1 MRSDRR
7 QWLRG
12 MTFGAAAFATPGVFA
27 QALTETA
34 ATTEGPFYPDHMPL
48 DTDNDLLLLNDGI
61 TPAVGEITHLTGR
74 LLGVAGA
81 PIRNAFIEIW
91 QTDVNGSYLH
101 AGGRNDIGVDGNC
114 QGYGRFLTDSL
125 GRYDFRTI
133 EPVECTLMGMHRA
146 PHIHFAV
153 SRAAT
158 GS

>member
-1 MRSDRR
+1 VAARHDFRR
-7 QWLRG
+7 G
-12 MTFGAAAFATPGVFA
+12 
-27 QALTETA
+27 
-34 ATTEGPFYPDHMPL
+34 
-48 DTDNDLLLLNDGI
+48 
-61 TPAVGEITHLTGR
+61 PAVGEITHLTGR
-74 LLGVAGA
+74 LLGETGE

-101 AGGRNDIGVDGNC
+101 AGGRNDIGVDGNF

-125 GRYDFRTI
+125 GRYYFRTI